1 MINMIVFEDE
11 EVDKISNAFFTK
23 KNAHRYIEEFNNM
36 FALFDTYSVEQILG
50 VEDGDVRLSFDQ
62 FCIIWENYKVISYK
76 FGKEYCANKFGV

>member
-1 MINMIVFEDE
+1 MVLFWKIQRKCLYVFDQ
-11 EVDKISNAFFTK
+11 

-76 FGKEYCANKFGV
+76 FGKEYYAKKLGV